1 MGLTMQNQEIFT
13 NRVGVLATK
22 HHKEQVIAPIL
33 EQELGIK
40 VTVPP
45 DFDTDAF
52 GTFTREIK
60 RLGTQIEAARL
71 KAEKVLEMTGETLA
85 LASEGSFAPHPSLPY
100 ISANREIVILLD
112 KQHDLEIIG
121 EVFSAETNH
130 NHKVVKS
137 LEEAFTFAKKVGF
150 PSHGLVVMF
159 NDSPLNSSE
168 IIKGITTNE
177 KLEAAVNF
185 ILKNSPN
192 STAHIETDMRALYN
206 PTRMKNI
213 AKATLDLARKINS
226 RCPKCAAPGFDI
238 VERKIGLPCALCHL
252 PTRITRSVVYKCQK
266 CNFSQ
271 EQLFPDRQEFADPA
285 QCMYCNP

>member
-1 MGLTMQNQEIFT
+1 MQKQSIFSD
-13 NRVGVLATK
+13 RVGVLATK

-33 EQELGIK
+33 QQELDLK

-45 DFDTDAF
+45 DFDTDLF

-71 KAEKVLEMTGETLA
+71 KAEKALEITGETLA

-112 KQHDLEIIG
+112 KQQELKIIG
-121 EVFSAETNH
+121 ESFSTDTNH
-130 NHKVVKS
+130 SHKVVKTV
-137 LEEAFTFAKKVGF
+137 EEALIFANQIGF
-150 PSHGLVVMF
+150 PDHGLVIMF
-159 NDSPLNSSE
+159 NDSPQESGE
-168 IIKGITTNE
+168 IIKGITTPE
-177 KLEAAVNF
+177 KLEESVNF
-185 ILKNSPN
+185 ILKTSPN
-192 STAHIETDMRALYN
+192 GTAYIETDMRALYN

-213 AKATLDLARKINS
+213 AKATLDLVRKIHS
-226 RCPKCAAPGFDI
+226 CCPQCSTPGFDI

-252 PTRITRSVVYKCQK
+252 PTRLTLSVIYKCQK
-266 CNFSQ
+266 CGFR
-271 EQLFPDRQEFADPA
+271 EEKLLTEGQEFADPA